1 MGFAMPPSIAA
12 VAGARRVNVASTA
25 RLNVVS
31 SDFAPARAV
40 RLQEEVTYVPGSV
53 VSRIITKA
61 RGGSLTMFAF
71 DAGQELSEHTA
82 PFDALV
88 QVLDGSVELTI
99 GGAPVLARAGEAVL
113 MPAGIPHSVRAPERF
128 KMLLSMVREQA

>member
-1 MGFAMPPSIAA
+1 M
-12 VAGARRVNVASTA
+12 AGTA
-25 RLNVVS
+25 QMNVVS
-31 SDFAPARAV
+31 NDFAQARAV
-40 RLQEEVTYVPGSV
+40 RLDGEVTYVPGSV

-61 RGGSLTMFAF
+61 RGGSLTLFAF

-99 GGAPVLARAGEAVL
+99 GGQKVVARAGESVL
-113 MPAGIPHSVRAPERF
+113 MPAGIPHAVRAPERF
-128 KMLLSMVREQA
+128 KMLLSMVREQK